1 MKIEQKIEK
10 KSGVLS
16 ISLSCENLFLHKK
29 DRKTIRVEESRV
41 REILRNEGYNPGN
54 TIELQILDNRKGCF
68 EATSTFVD
76 LDYVK
81 PAVKVTQETGSRK
94 KRGSRKNNS
103 QKVQKVLDKSV
114 EDVIIEE

>member
-1 MKIEQKIEK
+1 MKIDQKIEK

-29 DRKTIRVEESRV
+29 DRKTVRVEESEV
-41 REILRNEGYNPGN
+41 REILKNKGYNPGN

-76 LDYVK
+76 LEYIK
-81 PAVKVTQETGSRK
+81 PVIKVAQERSSRK

-103 QKVQKVLDKSV
+103 QKVQKVLDKPA

>member
-1 MKIEQKIEK
+1 MKINQKIEK

-29 DRKTIRVEESRV
+29 DRKAIRVEECRV

-68 EATSTFVD
+68 EATSTFLD
-76 LDYVK
+76 LDYIK
-81 PAVKVTQETGSRK
+81 PAAKVTQERSSRK

-103 QKVQKVLDKSV
+103 QKVEKVLDKSI
-114 EDVIIEE
+114 EDVIIE